1 MTTTTKDSSRS
12 AASALKRHWR
22 AAGYS
27 VSELVIVI
35 SIMGVLS
42 GVTVGA
48 FHQFLDGSK
57 DALATARLEMLN
69 QALHS
74 FAQYNKEL
82 VYTRQDRAAEDERTV
97 LRVLQYRGPT
107 EDKAAIGSPYLDP
120 MYNPLTSSADTT
132 YRLRWTGRLYEL
144 LKPQT
149 PGTGLLMNFEGT
161 DFKGPPRPVDPADM
175 LGN

>member
-1 MTTTTKDSSRS
+1 MTTINHKSGS
-12 AASALKRHWR
+12 AASVLKHDWR

-27 VSELVIVI
+27 VSELVFVI

-42 GVTVGA
+42 GITVGA

-82 VYTRQDRAAEDERTV
+82 IYTRQDGAAEDERTV
-97 LRVLQYRGPT
+97 LRVLQYRGPS

-120 MYNPLTSSADTT
+120 MYNPLTSSSDSS
-132 YRLRWTGRLYEL
+132 YRLRWTGRMYEL

-175 LGN
+175 LGF